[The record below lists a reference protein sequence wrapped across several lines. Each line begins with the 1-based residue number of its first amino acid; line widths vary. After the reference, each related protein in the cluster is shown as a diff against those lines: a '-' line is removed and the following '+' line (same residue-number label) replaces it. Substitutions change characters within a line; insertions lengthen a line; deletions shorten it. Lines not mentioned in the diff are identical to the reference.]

1 MSAPYLIGDS
11 CLCWS
16 FGEGID
22 ELTVRKTLHI
32 YDFLKKSLSV
42 QDAGVLDI
50 VPSYK
55 SIAVH
60 FDALSAD
67 YGHIR
72 NKIGKLIEFELE
84 NMDRSN
90 DLPELPGREIIIP
103 VVYDGEDLA
112 LVAEHCGFST
122 DEVIKRHSAGE
133 YLVAMV
139 GFKPH
144 FPYLMGLD
152 PALETPRLPSPRT
165 RIPAGAVAIG
175 GAQTG
180 IYPQES
186 PGGWNLIGSCD
197 PELLKQVLPGD
208 RLKMKAVD
216 KL

>member
-1 MSAPYLIGDS
+1 MNEPYLIGDS

-16 FGEGID
+16 FGDSID

-32 YDFLKKSLSV
+32 YGTLKSYLKSEEG
-42 QDAGVLDI
+42 GVLDI

-55 SIAVH
+55 SIALH
-60 FDALSAD
+60 FDPLSENPEDLQKRA
-67 YGHIR
+67 GS
-72 NKIGKLIEFELE
+72 LIEYEMKALNE
-84 NMDRSN
+84 SSE
-90 DLPELPGREIIIP
+90 LPELPGKEVIIP
-103 VVYDGEDLA
+103 VVYDGEDLG
-112 LVAEHCGFST
+112 LVAEHCGFSKE
-122 DEVIKRHSAGE
+122 EVIRRHCDGE

-197 PELLKQVLPGD
+197 PEILKQVLPGD
-208 RLKMKAVD
+208 RLKMKEV
-216 KL
+216 KR